1 MEIYRYQV
9 VSCDT
14 LSKDARFGLR
24 YRCEDDRLRESVRLH
39 GVMLPITVTH
49 HGQYVLSGHKRLA
62 AAHGIG
68 LREIGV
74 LEINEDWD
82 ERDCFIYAIASNLNH
97 IWTDIDRAMTLK
109 KAVACFHM
117 NEKEIIEGIF
127 PLIGLPA
134 GRKVF
139 QEYYETAHLDKMLL
153 DAIADE
159 KMPFQGGYVLTKM
172 GSANQQ
178 YFAKYVVENAAL
190 TVNELMKIGEWLSDM
205 IEVES
210 DENSLKSFVEAKGLN
225 TILNQSNSERRQRGE
240 KFYRA
245 IQGLRFPRFVA
256 YDETFKDVAHLICD
270 KCDGL
275 KVDAFPSYEETGYK
289 ISAHIKDRKSLEN
302 IMGQLQCKKSLLNSL
317 FDIKL

>member
-9 VSCDT
+9 VSCDS

-24 YRCEDDRLRESVRLH
+24 YRCDDDKLRESVRLH
-39 GVMLPITVTH
+39 GVIVPITVTH
-49 HGQYVLSGHKRLA
+49 HGRFVLSGHKRLA
-62 AAHGIG
+62 AAHDIG

-74 LEINEDWD
+74 LELNEDWD

-97 IWTDIDRAMTLK
+97 IWTDIDRAVTLK
-109 KAVACFHM
+109 KAIVRFRM

-153 DAIADE
+153 DAIADG
-159 KMPFQGGYVLTKM
+159 KMSFQGGYALTRF

-178 YFAKYVVENAAL
+178 YFAKSIVGNAAL
-190 TVNELMKIGEWLSDM
+190 TMNELMKIGEWLSDM
-205 IEVES
+205 VEVDS
-210 DENSLKSFVEAKGLN
+210 DENSLRNFVEAKSLN

-245 IQGLRFPRFVA
+245 VQCLRFPRFVA
-256 YDETFKDVAHLICD
+256 YDEKFKEVAHLICD

-275 KVDAFPSYEETGYK
+275 KVDTLPSYEEIGYK
-289 ISAHIKDRKSLEN
+289 VSAHVKDRKSLEN
-302 IMGQLQCKKSLLNSL
+302 ILDQLECKKSLLNSL